1 MPHRPKSGPGVKGK
15 SHWNS
20 LSLMSVQRLIELRPM
35 QRLRTVLVLMLL
47 AVVVWGTTAAT
58 LEALRPVEVSQP
70 ITPAQPSASMPV
82 RLTQHV
88 LLVVVDGL
96 RWDIAGSP
104 NIMPRFAAAMQRH
117 TSAAIWANPIS
128 MTSSAV
134 LAYGTGERA
143 SLDQVLENL
152 HLPPARLNSWL
163 QNAQAAGLTLAAA
176 GDPAWAQL
184 YGKYLTSFRPD
195 PTGVA
200 IDRDFNAQ
208 TFDSARELQHTA
220 PGFLVAHFVTPDHQG
235 HAYGISSERYRAHLQ
250 QFDRDLFAWLDA
262 LTPDWT
268 VLVTS
273 DHGAAESGT
282 HGTDTIEQRQC
293 PIFAYGPGIQS
304 SVHLQRR
311 LDQVEL
317 PGLFAALL
325 GVPNAEQ
332 SRGATL
338 VEWLDVNAA
347 TRHRYACAEI
357 SRFVNIDGQHRDRYA
372 TALGCCAKGTG
383 DRDCSAEA
391 RNSASTYDNY
401 RGSHQ
406 GIQSRRAWP
415 WLAFVLAAA
424 ITAASLL
431 WGKRALSVAAA
442 LSLWLTCSLGLTLF
456 VERLPCIWP
465 NAVRALLFVA
475 GNILLLLGT
484 LRFKRWAGKLESH
497 AALTLSVFPGW
508 LLVSYTTNTQ
518 VESYCVVWVLAA
530 LPWWQAVRPHNE
542 RSRNGSLPWTGAKS
556 AILVVS
562 LAFLA
567 LAGTKPSDVCPAF
580 FTKHAVLG
588 SVVAGSILL
597 AGLLWSVL
605 SAPIRATKAS
615 AVTGSPQLTTD
626 LYRRW
631 AMTSLPGLV
640 MVCFILQHTSIHWTG
655 RAAWLVTVVGALACF
670 RFRRTESA
678 ILWGIASYAWV
689 ARDYEW
695 LTFLPAL
702 IVADIVGRASSSTSG
717 SGTGTRTVW
726 YAVQVTFVFALG
738 TLLRIGLQGGLQ
750 LETLDLTVG
759 TFGDPALPLW
769 LSATL
774 LCYKFLAAQLLL
786 LCLYLRHFP
795 VARQRGLML
804 GLAAAHGVR
813 GVCLLLMLFV
823 CGQSYW
829 TAFRVVADL
838 PFALVGVFGVMIAIG
853 GMRLLPRRERT

>member
-1 MPHRPKSGPGVKGK
+1 M
-15 SHWNS
+15 
-20 LSLMSVQRLIELRPM
+20 RPM

-58 LEALRPVEVSQP
+58 LEALRPVEASQP
-70 ITPAQPSASMPV
+70 ITPAQARASVPS
-82 RLTQHV
+82 RLAQHV

-96 RWDIAGSP
+96 RWDIAHSA
-104 NIMPRFAAAMQRH
+104 NIMPRFAAAMHRY

-163 QNAQAAGLTLAAA
+163 QNAQAAGLTLAAV

-184 YGKYLTSFRPD
+184 YGKQLASFRPD
-195 PTGVA
+195 PMGVA

-208 TFDSARELQHTA
+208 TFASARDLQHTT
-220 PGFLVAHFVTPDHQG
+220 PDFLVAHFVTPDHQG
-235 HAYGISSERYRAHLQ
+235 HAYGIRSERYRSHLQ
-250 QFDRDLFAWLDA
+250 QFDRDLFAWLDS

-282 HGTDTIEQRQC
+282 HGTDTVEQRQC
-293 PIFAYGPGIQS
+293 PIFAYGPGIRS
-304 SVHLQRR
+304 GVHLQRR

-332 SRGATL
+332 SRGATP

-347 TRHRYACAEI
+347 TQHRYACVEI
-357 SRFVNIDGQHRDRYA
+357 GRFVNIDGQHRGRYA
-372 TALGCCAKGTG
+372 TARGCCAEGTS

-391 RNSASTYDNY
+391 RNSAATYDHY
-401 RGSHQ
+401 RGTHQ
-406 GIQSRRAWP
+406 GIQSRQAWP
-415 WLAFVLAAA
+415 WLGVVLAAA
-424 ITAASLL
+424 LTAAWLL
-431 WGKRALSVAAA
+431 WGKQALSVAVG
-442 LSLWLTCSLGLTLF
+442 LSVWLACSLGLTLF

-465 NAVRALLFVA
+465 NAVRALLFAAV
-475 GNILLLLGT
+475 NVLLLLGSI
-484 LRFKRWAGKLESH
+484 RFKRWAGKLESH
-497 AALTLSVFPGW
+497 AALTLSVIPGW

-518 VESYCVVWVLAA
+518 VESYCVIWVLAA
-530 LPWWQAVRPHNE
+530 LLWWQALRPHTEGN
-542 RSRNGSLPWTGAKS
+542 RDTGSSLPWTRANSTAENFPVARLASKGFGSGTKS
-556 AILVVS
+556 VVLVVS
-562 LAFLA
+562 LALLA
-567 LAGTKPSDVCPAF
+567 FAGTKPSDVRPALF
-580 FTKHAVLG
+580 MKHPVWG
-588 SVVAGSILL
+588 SVLAGSLLL

-605 SAPIRATKAS
+605 SAPARNAEAS
-615 AVTGSPQLTTD
+615 GVTGSPQPIAD

-631 AMTSLPGLV
+631 AITSLPGLV

-655 RAAWLVTVVGALACF
+655 RAAWLVTVVGALACLQ
-670 RFRRTESA
+670 FRRTESA
-678 ILWGIASYAWV
+678 ILWGFASYAWV

-695 LTFLPAL
+695 LIFVPAM
-702 IVADIVGRASSSTSG
+702 IVADTVGRASSSPSS
-717 SGTGTRTVW
+717 SGTSARTVW
-726 YAVQVTFVFALG
+726 YAVQITFLFALG
-738 TLLRIGLQGGLQ
+738 TLLRVGLQGGLQ
-750 LETLDLTVG
+750 LETLDFTAG
-759 TFGDPALPLW
+759 TFGDHALPLW

-774 LCYKFLAAQLLL
+774 LSYKFLIAQLLMIGL
-786 LCLYLRHFP
+786 HLRHF
-795 VARQRGLML
+795 AIALRRHLLL

-813 GVCLLLMLFV
+813 SVCLLLMLFV

-829 TAFRVVADL
+829 TAFRVMADL
-838 PFALVGVFGVMIAIG
+838 PFALFSVFGVTIAIG
-853 GMRLLPRRERT
+853 GMRLLSRRERT